1 MPNLYYLGNRFEN
14 ELSLYSRICLKGFFA
29 IHYHKMQKYFFYIP
43 EPPDPPQRLEVT
55 KVESGSVRLSWST
68 VRQDNLVVVTN
79 SNSNMKKGEEEEDE
93 DKDEERLPIKN
104 YIIEIAP
111 RNGERL

>member
-1 MPNLYYLGNRFEN
+1 MQI
-14 ELSLYSRICLKGFFA
+14 RIKS
-29 IHYHKMQKYFFYIP
+29 FFYIP

-68 VRQDNLVVVTN
+68 VITN
-79 SNSNMKKGEEEEDE
+79 SNSNKKKAEEDEDE
-93 DKDEERLPIKN
+93 DKDEQRLPIKN